1 MAKRH
6 FRLSEDVYAPGRW
19 YLGDPVDEASV
30 EVEDPW
36 MFSAGRSI
44 QAPSLLRFPIDEP
57 GKPLDYSGAG
67 IGSPPIIHVKLATV
81 FAELAPEDL
90 QLFAVDIPGHPEQFS
105 MLVATRLIRCIDDKA
120 SREVEY
126 WDPIKHKQPEKAGQ
140 YASVAGMRIDPS
152 KVGNAK
158 VFRTW
163 GWKFALIVSE
173 DIKTAL
179 ERTGATG
186 MSFTEV

>member
-1 MAKRH
+1 MTARY

-19 YLGDPVDEASV
+19 YLGDPVNEVSV

-36 MFSAGRSI
+36 MFSAGRPI
-44 QAPSLLRFPIDEP
+44 QAPGSLRFPIDEL
-57 GKPLDYSGAG
+57 GKPLDYSEAG
-67 IGSPPIIHVKLATV
+67 IGGTPIIHVKLATV
-81 FAELAPEDL
+81 FAELAPDDV

-126 WDPIKHKQPEKAGQ
+126 WDPIKHQQPEKAGQ

-152 KVGNAK
+152 KVGGAK

-163 GWKFALIVSE
+163 GWKVALIVSE
-173 DIKTAL
+173 DLKTAL
-179 ERTGATG
+179 ERTGGTG

>member
-1 MAKRH
+1 MTARY

-19 YLGDPVDEASV
+19 YLGDPVNEKSV

-36 MFSAGRSI
+36 MFSAGKPI
-44 QAPSLLRFPIDEP
+44 QAPSSLRFPIDEP
-57 GKPLDYSGAG
+57 GRPLDYSEAG
-67 IGSPPIIHVKLATV
+67 IGSTPILHVRLATV
-81 FAELAPEDL
+81 FAELAPDDV
-90 QLFAVDIPGHPEQFS
+90 QLFAVDIPGHPEQFN

-140 YASVAGMRIDPS
+140 YYSVVGMRIDAS
-152 KVGNAK
+152 KTGQAK

-163 GWKFALIVSE
+163 GWKVALVVSE
-173 DIKTAL
+173 DLKKAL

-186 MSFTEV
+186 MRFTEV